1 MKKRFKKWLS
11 LSAVFSLMLLLT
23 ACSNKPI
30 TEHSTG
36 LWNGGI
42 VLNFSRAILWLSK
55 TFGHSYGMGIIVFTI
70 IVRVIILPL
79 MIYQMRTMRKTQAIA
94 PQLKALQKK
103 YSSHDTK
110 TMEKLRT
117 AQQKLY
123 SEAGVN
129 PMAGCLPLLVQLPI
143 IWALYQSIWR
153 TRILRTGQF
162 LWLKLGSRDPYLMLP
177 LLAAIFTFLSVWLS
191 TKSQMQMNGMSK
203 IMMFGMPIFIFFAAL
218 NIPSALSLYWVVT
231 NAFSAGQILLI
242 QNPWKIR
249 SDRAAQERKRKAH
262 KRKIRK
268 AIRRV
273 TRSKH
278 NHKNDIKFN

>member
-1 MKKRFKKWLS
+1 MKKKFKKWLS
-11 LSAVFSLMLLLT
+11 LSFVFSLMLFLT

-36 LWNGGI
+36 LWDGGI

-70 IVRVIILPL
+70 IVRIIILPL
-79 MIYQMRTMRKTQAIA
+79 MIYQLRTMRKTQKIA

-103 YSSHDTK
+103 YSSHDTE

-129 PMAGCLPLLVQLPI
+129 PLAGCLPLLVQLPI
-143 IWALYQSIWR
+143 LWALYQSIWR
-153 TRILRTGQF
+153 THILRTGQF
-162 LWLKLGSRDPYLMLP
+162 LWLRLGSRDPYLLLP
-177 LLAAIFTFLSVWLS
+177 ILAAVFTFFSVWLS

-203 IMMFGMPIFIFFAAL
+203 MMMIGMPIFIFFAAL

-231 NAFSAGQILLI
+231 NAFSAVQILI
-242 QNPWKIR
+242 FQNPWKIR
-249 SDRAAQERKRKAH
+249 KERSVRQRKHKAH
-262 KRKIRK
+262 ERKIRK
-268 AIRRV
+268 AIRRA

-278 NHKNDIKFN
+278 NHKNRH